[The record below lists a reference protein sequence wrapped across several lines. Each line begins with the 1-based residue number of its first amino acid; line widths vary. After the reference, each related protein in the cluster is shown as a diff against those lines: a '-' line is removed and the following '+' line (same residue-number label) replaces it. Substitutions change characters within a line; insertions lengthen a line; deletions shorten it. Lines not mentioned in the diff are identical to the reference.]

1 MLLSCMWVFLLFVEG
16 GISMNDILRLFSE
29 VVFHSAVMWFVFG
42 GEDISHFFVHM
53 ISMIVWTKIE
63 RFF

>member
-1 MLLSCMWVFLLFVEG
+1 
-16 GISMNDILRLFSE
+16 MNDILRLFSE